1 MLKED
6 LFNSIVSSYCNQL
19 KLEQIDSDSYAI
31 SLPYRNYD
39 GDLIEIGINI
49 KDGQREVNDLGN
61 IAGLLFSLDQHGFST
76 PAHRFVQSI
85 TNDFNIKMD
94 YNEGILRQKL
104 LQDNIDEINEFIK
117 VIITLNSSIPYLRV
131 QKKHGKRRQRL
142 AIKLGKEIKQLTMP
156 MHVDRQ
162 VLIHGSYLDW
172 NVEYRYFKERINGGL
187 GTLIKTADLL
197 YKEPQEKASTIIS
210 LATDIQS
217 TRKPYD
223 LRIVYELDDVG
234 FRSQSYKAAQFIEDH
249 KEHLKYRTFNYSD
262 EKQRLEL
269 HELVNKELLTK
280 VNILDYLNLT
290 NPSN

>member
-1 MLKED
+1 M
-6 LFNSIVSSYCNQL
+6 
-19 KLEQIDSDSYAI
+19 
-31 SLPYRNYD
+31 
-39 GDLIEIGINI
+39 
-49 KDGQREVNDLGN
+49 
-61 IAGLLFSLDQHGFST
+61 
-76 PAHRFVQSI
+76 
-85 TNDFNIKMD
+85 
-94 YNEGILRQKL
+94 
-104 LQDNIDEINEFIK
+104 QDNISEINEFIK

-131 QKKHGKRRQRL
+131 QKKQGKRRQRL

-172 NVEYRYFKERINGGL
+172 NVEYRYFKERKNGGL

-280 VNILDYLNLT
+280 VNVLDYLNLS